1 MTHNN
6 LGNLSVALCNFV
18 EEVVDER
25 LAEVLKSLDPKS
37 GIIELLRGVD
47 RLSTENRNL
56 NDKVSSLEEQMFA
69 LQNLVEG
76 SVVKRGS
83 MFRRLFNG

>member
-1 MTHNN
+1 MTNNN
-6 LGNLSVALCNFV
+6 LGNLSTALCNFV

>member
-1 MTHNN
+1 MTNNN
-6 LGNLSVALCNFV
+6 LGNLSVALANFV

-76 SVVKRGS
+76 NLVKKSS

>member
-1 MTHNN
+1 MTNNN
-6 LGNLSVALCNFV
+6 LGNLSNALSNFV

-47 RLSTENRNL
+47 RLSTENKHL
-56 NDKVSSLEEQMFA
+56 NDKITSLEEQMFA
-69 LQNLVEG
+69 LQNLVEVG
-76 SVVKRGS
+76 GVKRSS

>member
-1 MTHNN
+1 MTNNN
-6 LGNLSVALCNFV
+6 LGNLSTALCNFV

-56 NDKVSSLEEQMFA
+56 NDKVSSLEEQLFA

-76 SVVKRGS
+76 NLKKSS

>member
-1 MTHNN
+1 MTNNN
-6 LGNLSVALCNFV
+6 LGNLSTALCNFV

-56 NDKVSSLEEQMFA
+56 NDKVSSLEEQLFA

-76 SVVKRGS
+76 NLKRSS
-83 MFRRLFNG
+83 MFRRFFHG

>member
-1 MTHNN
+1 MTNNN
-6 LGNLSVALCNFV
+6 LGNLSTALCNFV

-56 NDKVSSLEEQMFA
+56 NDKVSSLEEQLFA

-76 SVVKRGS
+76 NLKKSS
-83 MFRRLFNG
+83 MFRRLFHG